1 MSGMKITAAAMKDMI
16 EELTALRKER
26 QEILD
31 VLQAKARL
39 ITEKDAEIA
48 RLRRAI
54 EDVKGWAAR
63 SGVTGVEQWCS
74 EALEPTG
81 KLAAFPLATEF
92 TATET
97 KLTAIIRA
105 ALHEAGPGA
114 RGRAL
119 KALADLEGVSI
130 LDKNAIRLQRER
142 ADEAEA
148 RVRAL
153 AVAGQELSAAVDRH
167 VGEPRESA
175 PIIIPPYPEDP

>member
-1 MSGMKITAAAMKDMI
+1 MAGS
-16 EELTALRKER
+16 EE
-26 QEILD
+26 
-31 VLQAKARL
+31 
-39 ITEKDAEIA
+39 EIA
-48 RLRRAI
+48 RLRHAI
-54 EDVKGWAAR
+54 EGVKDWAAR
-63 SGVTGVEQWCS
+63 SGATGLEQWCS

-81 KLAAFPLATEF
+81 KLAAFPSATEF

-97 KLTAIIRA
+97 NKLTAIIRA

-114 RGRAL
+114 KGRAL
-119 KALADLEGVSI
+119 KALADLESASI

-175 PIIIPPYPEDP
+175 PIIPPYPEDP